1 MAVAAWD
8 RPPQPL
14 ASWGNACLLTLG
26 APLLAL
32 RLYLSVAEP
41 VSAPAA
47 PAAVMRVWAAEV
59 SAAPSSR
66 PLPTGAQQS
75 LAAAAS
81 RPKAAR
87 RPEPLPK
94 LAEAEA
100 PRLLAAR
107 RSREQPADKA
117 EARDSEQTSQS
128 ALAASS
134 SAAPRADAGDAT
146 AAPFN
151 SEGAAR
157 AMKQSW
163 EGRVQSHLA
172 RFRRYP
178 EDASRRRRDG
188 VVKMSFVVD
197 ADGRVLSSQ
206 QLAGSGTASLDREA
220 AAMLQRAQPL
230 PAPPADLLKG
240 GRVSVSLPMRFELSE
255 I

>member
-1 MAVAAWD
+1 MAAALE
-8 RPPQPL
+8 RPPLPL
-14 ASWGNACLLTLG
+14 ASWGNASLLVLG

-41 VSAPAA
+41 APAPAA
-47 PAAVMRVWAAEV
+47 PAAVMQLWAAEV
-59 SAAPSSR
+59 SAAPSNR
-66 PLPTGAQQS
+66 PLPSGVRQS

-107 RSREQPADKA
+107 QSRDRPADKA
-117 EARDSEQTSQS
+117 EERDSEQASPS
-128 ALAASS
+128 ASASS
-134 SAAPRADAGDAT
+134 SAAPRADAGDVT

-157 AMKQSW
+157 ALKLSW

-188 VVKMSFVVD
+188 VVRMSFIVD

-240 GRVSVSLPMRFELSE
+240 GRVSVSLPMRFELNE
-255 I
+255 F

>member
-1 MAVAAWD
+1 MAAALE
-8 RPPQPL
+8 RPPLPL
-14 ASWGNACLLTLG
+14 ASWGNASLLVLG

-41 VSAPAA
+41 APAPAA
-47 PAAVMRVWAAEV
+47 PTAVMQLWAAEV
-59 SAAPSSR
+59 SAAPSNR
-66 PLPTGAQQS
+66 PLPSGARQS

-94 LAEAEA
+94 LAEADA

-107 RSREQPADKA
+107 QSRDRLADKA
-117 EARDSEQTSQS
+117 EERDSEQASPS
-128 ALAASS
+128 AAASS
-134 SAAPRADAGDAT
+134 SAAPRADAGEVA

-157 AMKQSW
+157 ALKLSW

-188 VVKMSFVVD
+188 VVRMSFVVD

-240 GRVSVSLPMRFELSE
+240 GRVSVSLPMRFELNES
-255 I
+255 

>member
-1 MAVAAWD
+1 MAAALE
-8 RPPQPL
+8 RPPLPL
-14 ASWGNACLLTLG
+14 ASWGNASLLVLG

-41 VSAPAA
+41 APAA
-47 PAAVMRVWAAEV
+47 PAPAAVMQLWAAEV
-59 SAAPSSR
+59 SAAPSNR
-66 PLPTGAQQS
+66 PLPSGARQS

-87 RPEPLPK
+87 RPERMPK

-107 RSREQPADKA
+107 QSRDRPADKA
-117 EARDSEQTSQS
+117 EERDSEQASPS
-128 ALAASS
+128 AAASS
-134 SAAPRADAGDAT
+134 SAAPRADAGEVA

-157 AMKQSW
+157 ALKLSW

-188 VVKMSFVVD
+188 VVKMSFIVD

-240 GRVSVSLPMRFELSE
+240 GRVSVSLPMRFELNES
-255 I
+255 

>member
-1 MAVAAWD
+1 MAAALE
-8 RPPQPL
+8 RPPLPGQL
-14 ASWGNACLLTLG
+14 GQCLTVGFGRAAAGAASVSVRGRAG
-26 APLLAL
+26 ARSGGAG
-32 RLYLSVAEP
+32 RGD
-41 VSAPAA
+41 
-47 PAAVMRVWAAEV
+47 AVVGGRGQ
-59 SAAPSSR
+59 R
-66 PLPTGAQQS
+66 RAQQS
-75 LAAAAS
+75 AIAERRAAKPGHRGQPAQ
-81 RPKAAR
+81 AAR
-87 RPEPLPK
+87 RPELLPK
-94 LAEAEA
+94 LAEADA

-107 RSREQPADKA
+107 QSRIGWRTRRKSGTASRPRNPRPPA
-117 EARDSEQTSQS
+117 
-128 ALAASS
+128 
-134 SAAPRADAGDAT
+134 AAPRRADAGEVA

-157 AMKQSW
+157 ALKLSW

-188 VVKMSFVVD
+188 VVRMSFVVD

-240 GRVSVSLPMRFELSE
+240 GRVSVSLPMRFELNES
-255 I
+255 

>member
-8 RPPQPL
+8 RPPLPL

-41 VSAPAA
+41 VPAPAA

-59 SAAPSSR
+59 SAEPSSR

-81 RPKAAR
+81 RPKTER
-87 RPEPLPK
+87 RPERLPK

-107 RSREQPADKA
+107 QSREQPADKA
-117 EARDSEQTSQS
+117 EARDSEQASQS
-128 ALAASS
+128 APAAS
-134 SAAPRADAGDAT
+134 SAAPRADAGEVA

-157 AMKQSW
+157 ALKQSW

-255 I
+255 S